1 QIQPI
6 RHWYTIELPPL
17 STNLPEIPIT
27 EARITS
33 KYDTAKK
40 LLKTEN
46 EQYEANPILHHSFD
60 RAFYTTMLKSGTL
73 KDKISTLSVLVDES
87 SIHAVHALD
96 TLMSMAKKKGRD
108 EAVQAIDCLMNLMLE
123 SILPNRK
130 LKYFRDQPLN
140 DPKVSDKHLIVWAFE
155 DYIKNYYYEF
165 LGVIE
170 TLSHDVLIFVRQK
183 MISIIFTLFKEK
195 PEQEQN
201 LMRLLVNKLGDK
213 ERKVASKTSYLIN
226 QIFEVHPLRKL
237 HIIKEIEQLILF
249 PTANER
255 ALYYGVI
262 TLNQI
267 IFTKKD
273 TEEDDNIDHED
284 IVNSKLVAAILT
296 GVNRAY
302 KFAKVDHN
310 VYESRLN
317 VLYRITCIG
326 TFNISIQAL
335 MLIYHISCEGESLSE
350 RFYRSLYQSL
360 LDPRLC
366 RSSKHAMYLN
376 LLFKALKD
384 DSKVIRVEAFIK
396 RLIQICGHH
405 LPPFI
410 CGAFYMI
417 SELIKNHPSLSYFIN
432 HPEDHDDE
440 HFVDVPDDDSDLD
453 KFKQSQSSSQ
463 IINSR
468 KYDGRKRD
476 PQYSNA
482 DKTCIWEL
490 TAFTNHFH
498 PTVALYAKQLLENV
512 SIDPPPELHHHT
524 LSHFLDRFVYR
535 NPKKTDRIKGGN
547 PLLQPTVASEPG
559 IVVMKK
565 GTGIS
570 KDEINVNSEEF
581 WRKKLDDVPEDQI
594 FFHKYFTQK
603 NEGKQIKKMKKESD
617 RTTDFLDNDQEDD
630 DELEDEIWA
639 AMKSTLPVKLDSDLE
654 DSEDDDEL
662 NDLKESYFSSEGED
676 NDDDNADNVDN
687 FDNVSDNVSDN
698 NSDDDNDD
706 DNDDDSGGDSSG
718 DSDDDMEDI
727 DDSDVSD
734 NNYDLKESDLIE
746 DEDDIMSSENED
758 GPAHKKVKLKH
769 LPTFASYE
777 DIVSLINKK
786 TRKSSRR
793 T

>member
-6 RHWYTIELPPL
+6 RHWYAIELPPL
-17 STNLPEIPIT
+17 SNNLSEVPIS

-46 EQYEANPILHHSFD
+46 EQYEANPVLHHSFD
-60 RAFYTTMLKSGTL
+60 RTFYITMLKSGTL

-87 SIHAVHALD
+87 PIHAVHALD
-96 TLMSMAKKKGRD
+96 TLMNMAKKKGRD
-108 EAVQAIDCLMNLMLE
+108 EAVQAIDCLMHLMIE

-130 LKYFRDQPLN
+130 LKYFRDQLLN

-155 DYIKNYYYEF
+155 DYIKNYYYEL

-170 TLSHDVLIFVRQK
+170 TLTHDVLTFVRQK
-183 MISIIFTLFKEK
+183 MISIIFALFKEK

-201 LMRLLVNKLGDK
+201 LLRLLVNKLGDK
-213 ERKVASKTSYLIN
+213 ERKVASKTSYLVN
-226 QIFEVHPLRKL
+226 QIFEVHPLMKL
-237 HIIKEIEQLILF
+237 HIIREIEQLILF
-249 PTANER
+249 PAANER

-267 IFTKKD
+267 ILTKND
-273 TEEDDNIDHED
+273 TEEDNETKNED

-302 KFAKVDHN
+302 KFAKVDHS
-310 VYESRLN
+310 VYDSRLN

-335 MLIYHISCEGESLSE
+335 MLIYQISCEKESLSE
-350 RFYRSLYQSL
+350 RFYRALYQSL
-360 LDPRLC
+360 FDPRLS

-384 DSKVIRVEAFIK
+384 DPKIIRVEAFIK

-417 SELIKNHPSLSYFIN
+417 SELVKRHPSLSYFIN
-432 HPEDHDDE
+432 QPEDHDGDI
-440 HFVDVPDDDSDLD
+440 PDDDSANLD
-453 KFKQSQSSSQ
+453 RGDKSKRSQSSSK
-463 IINSR
+463 ITNSR

-490 TAFTNHFH
+490 TIFINHFH
-498 PTVALYAKQLLENV
+498 PTVALYAKQLLENIP
-512 SIDPPPELHHHT
+512 IDPPPELHHHT

-535 NPKKTDRIKGGN
+535 NPKQTDRIKGGN
-547 PLLQPTVASEPG
+547 PILQPIVASEPG
-559 IVVMKK
+559 MVVMKK

-581 WRKKLDDVPEDQI
+581 WRRKLDDVPEDQV

-603 NEGKQIKKMKKESD
+603 NEGKQVKKVKKESD
-617 RTTDFLDNDQEDD
+617 RTADFLDNDEED

-639 AMKSTLPVKLDSDLE
+639 AMKSTLPIKMDSDLE
-654 DSEDDDEL
+654 DSEDDDEP
-662 NDLKESYFSSEGED
+662 NDLE
-676 NDDDNADNVDN
+676 
-687 FDNVSDNVSDN
+687 
-698 NSDDDNDD
+698 
-706 DNDDDSGGDSSG
+706 DDDSVE
-718 DSDDDMEDI
+718 DDDDI
-727 DDSDVSD
+727 
-734 NNYDLKESDLIE
+734 I
-746 DEDDIMSSENED
+746 SSENDD

-777 DIVSLINKK
+777 DISSLIKK
-786 TRKSSRR
+786 KKQKSSRR
-793 T
+793 TQKI

>member
-1 QIQPI
+1 
-6 RHWYTIELPPL
+6 
-17 STNLPEIPIT
+17 
-27 EARITS
+27 
-33 KYDTAKK
+33 
-40 LLKTEN
+40 
-46 EQYEANPILHHSFD
+46 
-60 RAFYTTMLKSGTL
+60 MLKSGTL

-108 EAVQAIDCLMNLMLE
+108 EAIQAIDCLMNLMLE

-155 DYIKNYYYEF
+155 DYIKNYYYE
-165 LGVIE
+165 LLCVIE

-183 MISIIFTLFKEK
+183 IISIIFTLFKEK
-195 PEQEQN
+195 PEQDQN

-226 QIFEVHPLRKL
+226 QIFEVHPLRRL
-237 HIIKEIEQLILF
+237 QIIKEIEQLILF

-273 TEEDDNIDHED
+273 TEVANKLIDIYFVLFTKLLELKSKEIRNDKNAKKNKKQSTKKSKEDDKTEHED

-384 DSKVIRVEAFIK
+384 DPKVIRVEAFIK

-417 SELIKNHPSLSYFIN
+417 SELIKKHPSLNYFIN
-432 HPEDHDDE
+432 HPEDRDDDE
-440 HFVDVPDDDSDLD
+440 HSVDVSDDDSDLD
-453 KFKQSQSSSQ
+453 RGDKFKHSQSSSQ
-463 IINSR
+463 INSR

-490 TAFTNHFH
+490 TVFTNHFH
-498 PTVALYAKQLLENV
+498 PTVALYAKQLLENI

-559 IVVMKK
+559 MVIMKK

-581 WRKKLDDVPEDQI
+581 WRKRLDDVPEDQI

-603 NEGKQIKKMKKESD
+603 NEGKQMKKMKKESD
-617 RTTDFLDNDQEDD
+617 KTTDFLDNDQDED

-639 AMKSTLPVKLDSDLE
+639 AMKSTMPVKLDSDLE
-654 DSEDDDEL
+654 D
-662 NDLKESYFSSEGED
+662 N
-676 NDDDNADNVDN
+676 
-687 FDNVSDNVSDN
+687 
-698 NSDDDNDD
+698 
-706 DNDDDSGGDSSG
+706 
-718 DSDDDMEDI
+718 
-727 DDSDVSD
+727 
-734 NNYDLKESDLIE
+734 
-746 DEDDIMSSENED
+746 

-786 TRKSSRR
+786 KRKSSRR

>member
-6 RHWYTIELPPL
+6 RPWYDIELPPL
-17 STNLPEIPIT
+17 SNNSSEVPTS

-40 LLKTEN
+40 LLTTEN
-46 EQYEANPILHHSFD
+46 EQYEANPVLHHSFD
-60 RAFYTTMLKSGTL
+60 RTFYTTMLKSGTL

-87 SIHAVHALD
+87 PIHAVHALD

-108 EAVQAIDCLMNLMLE
+108 EAVQAIDCLMHLMIE

-155 DYIKNYYYEF
+155 DYIKNYYYE
-165 LGVIE
+165 LLRVIE
-170 TLSHDVLIFVRQK
+170 TLSHDVLTFVRQK

-201 LMRLLVNKLGDK
+201 LLRLLVNKLGDK

-226 QIFEVHPLRKL
+226 QIFEVHPLMKL
-237 HIIKEIEQLILF
+237 HITREIEQLILF
-249 PTANER
+249 PAANER

-267 IFTKKD
+267 ILTKNDTEVANKLIDIYFILFTTLLELKNKEIKNAKSTKKNKKQN
-273 TEEDDNIDHED
+273 TKKSKEDNETKSED
-284 IVNSKLVAAILT
+284 IVNSKLVTAILT

-302 KFAKVDHN
+302 KFAKVDHS

-335 MLIYHISCEGESLSE
+335 MLIYQISCERKSLSE
-350 RFYRSLYQSL
+350 RFYRALYQSL
-360 LDPRLC
+360 LDPRLS

-384 DSKVIRVEAFIK
+384 DPKIIRAEAFIK

-417 SELIKNHPSLSYFIN
+417 SELVKRHPSLN
-432 HPEDHDDE
+432 N
-440 HFVDVPDDDSDLD
+440 LNRGD
-453 KFKQSQSSSQ
+453 KSKQSQSSSK
-463 IINSR
+463 ITNSR

-490 TAFTNHFH
+490 VNSNISIF
-498 PTVALYAKQLLENV
+498 ALYAKQLLENIH
-512 SIDPPPELHHHT
+512 IDPPPELHHHT

-535 NPKKTDRIKGGN
+535 NPKKNDRIKGGN

-559 IVVMKK
+559 MVVMKK

-570 KDEINVNSEEF
+570 KDEINVNSDEF
-581 WRKKLDDVPEDQI
+581 WRRKLDDVPEDQV

-603 NEGKQIKKMKKESD
+603 NEGKQVKKVKKESE
-617 RTTDFLDNDQEDD
+617 RTTDFLDNDQDE

-639 AMKSTLPVKLDSDLE
+639 AMKSTLPIKMDSDLE

-662 NDLKESYFSSEGED
+662 NDLE
-676 NDDDNADNVDN
+676 
-687 FDNVSDNVSDN
+687 
-698 NSDDDNDD
+698 
-706 DNDDDSGGDSSG
+706 
-718 DSDDDMEDI
+718 
-727 DDSDVSD
+727 
-734 NNYDLKESDLIE
+734 DLKVFE
-746 DEDDIMSSENED
+746 
-758 GPAHKKVKLKH
+758 
-769 LPTFASYE
+769 
-777 DIVSLINKK
+777 
-786 TRKSSRR
+786 RR
-793 T
+793 L